1 MPRTKRNKGKVEE
14 QKLRIQGIF
23 DTLDAPN
30 ALLEET
36 IPVNSYNAA
45 TTSIPESGAPSTP
58 PS

>member
-23 DTLDAPN
+23 DTLNAPS
-30 ALLEET
+30 APLDET
-36 IPVNSYNAA
+36 IPVNSYSAA